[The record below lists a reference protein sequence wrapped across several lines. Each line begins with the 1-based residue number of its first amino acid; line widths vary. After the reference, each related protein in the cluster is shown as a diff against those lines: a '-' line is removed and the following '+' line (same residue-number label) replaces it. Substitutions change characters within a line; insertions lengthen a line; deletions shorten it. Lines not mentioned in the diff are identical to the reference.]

1 MQAHDTAVRSMI
13 WSHND
18 QWMLTGDHG
27 GFVKYWQSNMNN
39 VKMYQAHKDPV
50 RGLRWEL
57 RHTHPTSAR
66 LFVVDP
72 TTYDDGESL
81 TVKCT
86 GLSLVWQLRPSR
98 CTVCLQLK
106 LLFKIISLLHSIV
119 LHCWSRLCNVSSL
132 HTVTRTYCFDGL
144 HYCYTVH
151 VYQINIY
158 LYCIS
163 IKEQCQL
170 SSNKIIP
177 WLQLPGYVIHLLMQ
191 SVHVFG
197 SKSM

>member
-1 MQAHDTAVRSMI
+1 MI

-50 RGLRWEL
+50 RGLRWES

-86 GLSLVWQLRPSR
+86 GFHMVWLPRPSR

-106 LLFKIISLLHSIV
+106 LFNIISLLQLIV
-119 LHCWSRLCNVSSL
+119 MHCLLRICSVVSL
-132 HTVTRTYCFDGL
+132 HTVTRTYCL
-144 HYCYTVH
+144 TVCIAVMLACTVH
-151 VYQINIY
+151 LYQINQV

-163 IKEQCQL
+163 IKER
-170 SSNKIIP
+170 
-177 WLQLPGYVIHLLMQ
+177 
-191 SVHVFG
+191 F
-197 SKSM
+197 